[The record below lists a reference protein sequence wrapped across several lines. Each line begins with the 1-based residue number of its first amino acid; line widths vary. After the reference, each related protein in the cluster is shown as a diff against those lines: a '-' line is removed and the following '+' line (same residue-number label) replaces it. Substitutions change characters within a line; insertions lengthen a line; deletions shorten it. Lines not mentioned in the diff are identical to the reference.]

1 MPSAAAGTGRRSR
14 SNRPESSQ
22 EFGRRSVKF
31 SDDLGLDDDAFGVKK
46 RPSTAPGGRNRKDD
60 ELGIDDPFTRS
71 LPGKSGKTLPYPTLP
86 YPFFPYPTLLFFS
99 LPYPTPPNPTW
110 HYLSLPYSLQ
120 RLYLVLLN
128 LKRMGYTIP
137 FLPSHLS
144 VLDLIFYY
152 NLFILPH
159 TSLPKT
165 TVIGLV

>member
-71 LPGKSGKTLPYPTLP
+71 LPGKSGKNDEDITTIPCFLSPT
-86 YPFFPYPTLLFFS
+86 YPFFPYPTLPSLS
-99 LPYPTPPNPTW
+99 LPYPT
-110 HYLSLPYSLQ
+110 LSLPYPTLPLQ
-120 RLYLVLLN
+120 TQPDTTLPCL
-128 LKRMGYTIP
+128 IP
-137 FLPSHLS
+137 FS
-144 VLDLIFYY
+144 DC
-152 NLFILPH
+152 
-159 TSLPKT
+159 TSSFS
-165 TVIGLV
+165 I

>member
-86 YPFFPYPTLLFFS
+86 YPFFPYPTLLFIS
-99 LPYPTPPNPTW
+99 LPHPT
-110 HYLSLPYSLQ
+110 LPLQ
-120 RLYLVLLN
+120 TQPDTTFPCL
-128 LKRMGYTIP
+128 IP
-137 FLPSHLS
+137 FSDCTSSFSIWKGWGIPYRSCLATC
-144 VLDLIFYY
+144 
-152 NLFILPH
+152 LF
-159 TSLPKT
+159 
-165 TVIGLV
+165 

>member
-71 LPGKSGKTLPYPTLP
+71 LPGKSGKNDEDITTIPCFLSPT
-86 YPFFPYPTLLFFS
+86 YPFFPYPTLLFIS
-99 LPYPTPPNPTW
+99 LPHPT
-110 HYLSLPYSLQ
+110 LPLQ
-120 RLYLVLLN
+120 TQPDTTFPCL
-128 LKRMGYTIP
+128 IP
-137 FLPSHLS
+137 FS
-144 VLDLIFYY
+144 DC
-152 NLFILPH
+152 
-159 TSLPKT
+159 TSSFS
-165 TVIGLV
+165 I